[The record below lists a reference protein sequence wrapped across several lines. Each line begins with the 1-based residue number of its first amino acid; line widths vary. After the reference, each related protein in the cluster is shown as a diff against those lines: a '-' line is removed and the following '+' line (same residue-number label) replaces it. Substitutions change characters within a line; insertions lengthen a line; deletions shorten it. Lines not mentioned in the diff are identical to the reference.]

1 MEIVVYCD
9 GLCEPTNPNG
19 IATYGFV
26 IYKHGIRQ
34 YEGSGVLGEGDGMSN
49 NLAEY
54 EALCKA
60 VKYLKDNAMT
70 DQEVTVKSDSKLL
83 VNQMN
88 GKWKVRKGLYVSKHK
103 EARSLIASL
112 ENLEFQWVPR
122 EMNTEADA
130 LCRKAYEEYCIAKGL
145 KPKYHNRIHAT

>member
-1 MEIVVYCD
+1 MKIVAYCD
-9 GLCEPTNPNG
+9 GLCEPINPSG
-19 IATYGFV
+19 IATYGFA
-26 IYKHGIRQ
+26 IYRHGIKL
-34 YEGSGVLGEGDGMSN
+34 YEGLGVLGEGDGMSN

-60 VKYLKDNAMT
+60 VRCLKDNAMN

-88 GKWKVRKGLYVSKHK
+88 GKWKVRKGLYVAKHR
-103 EARSLIASL
+103 EARSLIASFG
-112 ENLEFQWVPR
+112 NVGFQWVPR

-130 LCRKAYEEYCIAKGL
+130 LCRKAYEEYCTSRDL
-145 KPKYHNRIHAT
+145 HPKYHGDISR